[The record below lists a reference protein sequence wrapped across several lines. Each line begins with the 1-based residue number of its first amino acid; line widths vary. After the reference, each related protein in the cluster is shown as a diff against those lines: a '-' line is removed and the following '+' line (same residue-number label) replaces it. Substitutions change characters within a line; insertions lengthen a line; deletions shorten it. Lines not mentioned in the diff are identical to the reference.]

1 MAKNAKSGKI
11 ICRVEQVEDGRIAEI
26 YEVNMPMSVK
36 HLTFNELIKW
46 SKNNP
51 DSNYYIITYDKAKH
65 SLDFKEWL
73 GIQKELKFIN
83 NEYKIL
89 K

>member
-36 HLTFNELIKW
+36 HLTFN
-46 SKNNP
+46 
-51 DSNYYIITYDKAKH
+51 
-65 SLDFKEWL
+65 
-73 GIQKELKFIN
+73 
-83 NEYKIL
+83 
-89 K
+89 